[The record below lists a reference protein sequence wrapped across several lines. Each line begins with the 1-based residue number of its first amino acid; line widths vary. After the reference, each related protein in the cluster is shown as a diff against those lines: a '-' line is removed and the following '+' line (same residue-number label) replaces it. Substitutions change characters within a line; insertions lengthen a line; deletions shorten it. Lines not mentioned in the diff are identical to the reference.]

1 MKHIMFKLGFHH
13 QCILLHMCKCSKL
26 WKTIIST
33 NTCCP
38 RKPTYNKW
46 EPLSLC
52 IFPWKDLFKIRNLLL
67 AFIQNPYPP
76 KYYIHISCIVI
87 FCITIN
93 YFISLSDVRKYP
105 YNIVLVICS
114 RGRKK
119 KDFWIFFQPDVNSS
133 CSPVLLFLTPVSF
146 PLFLPFLFPLF
157 KPLISSGNRTELNDQ
172 LSTSR
177 SVNYS
182 CLHILS
188 VVMLSM

>member
-1 MKHIMFKLGFHH
+1 MYFSMERSFQNQKFAF
-13 QCILLHMCKCSKL
+13 SFYSEA
-26 WKTIIST
+26 IS
-33 NTCCP
+33 
-38 RKPTYNKW
+38 
-46 EPLSLC
+46 
-52 IFPWKDLFKIRNLLL
+52 
-67 AFIQNPYPP
+67 PP
-76 KYYIHISCIVI
+76 KYYIHISCIFI

-119 KDFWIFFQPDVNSS
+119 KDFWMFFQPDVNSS

-177 SVNYS
+177 WVNYS